1 MRVKEGDIVAFYLN
15 SSYTLLFECEECG
28 FVSKG
33 LMQQLAVSAVAGSV
47 VSLHNGQAEVVKDAD
62 LLYDYDGCRKAFPT
76 EVDIYQK
83 AVGV

>member
-1 MRVKEGDIVAFYLN
+1 MKVKEGDIVAFYLN

-28 FVSKG
+28 LVSKG
-33 LMQQLAVSAVAGSV
+33 LQQLAVSAVAGSV